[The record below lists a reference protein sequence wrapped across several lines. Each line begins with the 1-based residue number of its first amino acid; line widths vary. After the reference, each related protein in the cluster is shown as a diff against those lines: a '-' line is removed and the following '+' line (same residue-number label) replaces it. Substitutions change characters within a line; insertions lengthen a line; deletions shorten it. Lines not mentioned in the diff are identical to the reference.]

1 MLRAIWLLIFFFST
15 TAVWADS
22 AQKTFKVTAQITTG
36 CLLGNGT
43 GTPGADFGTDRK
55 SVV

>member
-22 AQKTFKVTAQITTG
+22 AQKTFKVTAQITT
-36 CLLGNGT
+36 
-43 GTPGADFGTDRK
+43 A
-55 SVV
+55 